1 MTIVELNFEGL
12 GYREIKIV
20 TELLQKYNESNNQD
34 LPYPFKI
41 GYNLDSDNAFIFD
54 EDYNTF
60 MLNNEDQLEQ
70 FYNCGNC
77 GKEGFKVDFEG
88 RAAETNCKECLDQF
102 VGSE

>member
-20 TELLQKYNESNNQD
+20 TELLQKYNESNNSD

-54 EDYNTF
+54 EDYTTF
-60 MLNNEDQLEQ
+60 MLNGDNLEQ

-88 RAAETNCKECLDQF
+88 RAAETNCKDCLDF
-102 VGSE
+102 RSE